1 MLPGLAKLDAG
12 KYMLTRTL
20 SLLLLLA
27 LRRQLEKGQTGQPPS
42 TPYPGRRSHGDSLPP
57 PCPPENGHHHGDT
70 EEKHLALQP
79 PPPGKKDKEKTPQ
92 QGDQGPP
99 PGGNKQPPGEGTD
112 ADGDENAPTPETPPV
127 PPTGEGEGEVE
138 GGPRHDPNQGPSHD
152 PGRGRDPEGLLPGVA
167 LRLTQWESQFEQ
179 LVETIVDDLKDY
191 WTKLGIPQ

>member
-1 MLPGLAKLDAG
+1 MLPGLAKLDTG

-27 LRRQLEKGQTGQPPS
+27 LRRQLETGQTGQPPS
-42 TPYPGRRSHGDSLPP
+42 TPHPGRRQFGVSLPP
-57 PCPPENGHHHGDT
+57 PCPAENGHHHGDT

-79 PPPGKKDKEKTPQ
+79 PPPGKKDKEKKPQ
-92 QGDQGPP
+92 QDDQGPP
-99 PGGNKQPPGEGTD
+99 QGGNKQPPGEGTD

-138 GGPRHDPNQGPSHD
+138 GGPKPDPNQGPSHD

-167 LRLTQWESQFEQ
+167 LRLTKWENQFEQ
-179 LVETIVDDLKDY
+179 LVEIIVDDLKDY
-191 WTKLGIPQ
+191 WMKLGIPQ